1 MKYLNNSVMQ
11 LKVHLIC
18 MGLIA
23 FCMQGLFAYGI
34 TSISS
39 NSDTLLYLPSGTRLV
54 VQLEEDINTEYSY
67 YGRSF
72 EATLSEPVIERNRVL
87 IPEGAEVRGVI
98 KASERARNIGP
109 SAYLVLE
116 LEEVA
121 VLDVWLPV
129 ETDRLGFTGNPSQT
143 GAKVG
148 VGAGVGAL
156 IGGFKGAVKG
166 ALVGLGV
173 AALSSGKQIYL
184 SRGAEL
190 EFYLDEAVLLV
201 SDKI

>member
-1 MKYLNNSVMQ
+1 MKYLNNAVMQ
-11 LKVHLIC
+11 LKVHLILT
-18 MGLIA
+18 GLIA
-23 FCMQGLFAYGI
+23 FCFQGLYAH
-34 TSISS
+34 TTPTE
-39 NSDTLLYLPSGTRLV
+39 SDTLLYLPSGTRLV
-54 VQLEEDINTEYSY
+54 VRLEEDINTEYSY

-72 EATLSEPVIERNRVL
+72 EAFLVEPIIERNRVL

-109 SAYLVLE
+109 SAYLALE

-121 VLDVWLPV
+121 VMDVWLPI
-129 ETDRLGFTGNPSQT
+129 ETDRLGFTGTPSKT
-143 GAKVG
+143 DVKVG